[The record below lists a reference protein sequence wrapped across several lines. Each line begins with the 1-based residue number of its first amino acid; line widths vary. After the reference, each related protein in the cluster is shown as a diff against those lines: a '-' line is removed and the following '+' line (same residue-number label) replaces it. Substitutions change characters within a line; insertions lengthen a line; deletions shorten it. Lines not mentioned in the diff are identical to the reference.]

1 MRHLK
6 FLCTCVILLLTSVAV
21 FAQTQITGHVADMKG
36 EAIIGA
42 NVTLKGTTNGTIT
55 DFDGHFT
62 LNVNDPN
69 GILAVSFIGYKTKEV
84 KIGEKTIFQ
93 IILEEDTETLDE
105 VVVVGYGTLNPMH

>member
-1 MRHLK
+1 
-6 FLCTCVILLLTSVAV
+6 
-21 FAQTQITGHVADMKG
+21 MKG

-105 VVVVGYGTLNPMH
+105 VVVVGYGTCLLYTSPSPRDRQKSRMPSSA

>member
-62 LNVNDPN
+62 LNVTYIIHS
-69 GILAVSFIGYKTKEV
+69 GFISGY
-84 KIGEKTIFQ
+84 Q
-93 IILEEDTETLDE
+93 NR
-105 VVVVGYGTLNPMH
+105 YGDNLKPPTNVYHRMTA

>member
-69 GILAVSFIGYKTKEV
+69 GITSSFIYWLQNKRSE
-84 KIGEKTIFQ
+84 IGEKTIFR
-93 IILEEDTETLDE
+93 LFLKRTLK
-105 VVVVGYGTLNPMH
+105 L

>member
-42 NVTLKGTTNGTIT
+42 NVTLKWNHKW
-55 DFDGHFT
+55 DYHRF
-62 LNVNDPN
+62 
-69 GILAVSFIGYKTKEV
+69 
-84 KIGEKTIFQ
+84 
-93 IILEEDTETLDE
+93 
-105 VVVVGYGTLNPMH
+105 

>member
-1 MRHLK
+1 
-6 FLCTCVILLLTSVAV
+6 
-21 FAQTQITGHVADMKG
+21 MKG

-69 GILAVSFIGYKTKEV
+69 GILSSFIYWLTKQ
-84 KIGEKTIFQ
+84 KK
-93 IILEEDTETLDE
+93 
-105 VVVVGYGTLNPMH
+105 

>member
-6 FLCTCVILLLTSVAV
+6 FLCTCVILLLTSVTV

-69 GILAVSFIGYKTKEV
+69 GILAVSFIGYKQRSENWRKNP
-84 KIGEKTIFQ
+84 IFT
-93 IILEEDTETLDE
+93 D
-105 VVVVGYGTLNPMH
+105 YS

>member
-84 KIGEKTIFQ
+84 KIGEKNHFS
-93 IILEEDTETLDE
+93 D
-105 VVVVGYGTLNPMH
+105 YS